1 MGNTLVA
8 VFFPFDTEP
17 NVLLAAVVTVIVWKL
32 SLDIPLPFSANRVVV
47 ITVLVSFS
55 FSWSSA
61 AVTAATAAAAVTT
74 TTAAATTTTAAAAA
88 AAAAA
93 TTAFEGEHAAFLK
106 QRLRFEEGRLM
117 DELDRPVTME
127 LEP

>member
-1 MGNTLVA
+1 MACSCPQAHRMA
-8 VFFPFDTEP
+8 V
-17 NVLLAAVVTVIVWKL
+17 
-32 SLDIPLPFSANRVVV
+32 
-47 ITVLVSFS
+47 
-55 FSWSSA
+55 
-61 AVTAATAAAAVTT
+61 
-74 TTAAATTTTAAAAA
+74 AAAAA

-93 TTAFEGEHAAFLK
+93 ATTTAFEGEHAAFLK